1 MQERTAQKRSQSTTA
16 SAAEVCFFEE
26 EREPID
32 SQEIFEH
39 IRDINDPEHP
49 YTLEQL
55 NVVREEHISVDDAKG
70 HVK

>member
-1 MQERTAQKRSQSTTA
+1 MQERSIRRTAQPTATA
-16 SAAEVCFFEE
+16 SPASLLEE

-32 SQEIFEH
+32 VQEIFEH

-70 HVK
+70 LVK